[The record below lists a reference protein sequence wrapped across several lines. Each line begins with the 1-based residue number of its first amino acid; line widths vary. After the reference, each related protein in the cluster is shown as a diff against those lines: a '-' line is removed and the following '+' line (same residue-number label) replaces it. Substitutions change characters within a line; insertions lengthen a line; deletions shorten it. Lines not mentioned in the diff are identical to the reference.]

1 MKIIV
6 FIKQVPDTNEVKI
19 DPKKGTLI
27 RDGVPSIINPDDK
40 HAIEAAVRLKE
51 QHGAEIKVVTM
62 GPPQAETALREALA
76 MGADQAYLLTDRAF
90 AGADTWAT
98 SLTLAAAVRALGGAD
113 LILCGHQAIDGDTA
127 QTGPSMAEKLDI
139 PQLTGAIALEV
150 DGNDVCVQRET
161 DEGIETLTAAM
172 PALVTATK
180 GLNSLRYPT
189 VAGIVNAYDAEIHKL
204 TAADIAINPEEVG
217 TKGSPT
223 SVARTFTPAPKGKG
237 RVLTGTPAEMAT
249 ELARE
254 LDEKNIWK
262 AAK

>member
-40 HAIEAAVRLKE
+40 HAIEAAVCLKE
-51 QHGAEIKVVTM
+51 KHGGEVKVVTM
-62 GPPQAETALREALA
+62 GPPQADVALREALA
-76 MGADQAYLLTDRAF
+76 MGADEAYLLTDRAF

-98 SLTLAAAVRALGGAD
+98 SLTLAASVKALGGAGI
-113 LILCGHQAIDGDTA
+113 ILCGHQAIDGDTA

-139 PQLTGAIALEV
+139 AQITGAVSIEV
-150 DGNDVCVQRET
+150 NGEDISVQRES
-161 DEGIETLTAAM
+161 DEGIETVDAKL
-172 PALVTATK
+172 PVLITATK
-180 GLNSLRYPT
+180 GLNKPRYAT
-189 VAGIVNAYDAEIHKL
+189 VAGIVNAYEAEIKKL
-204 TAADIAINPEEVG
+204 NAADIAIDPSEVG
-217 TKGSPT
+217 TNGSPT

-237 RVLTGTPAEMAT
+237 RMLSGSPAEVVA
-249 ELARE
+249 EIARE

-262 AAK
+262 AVK

>member
-40 HAIEAAVRLKE
+40 YAIEAAVTLKE
-51 QHGAEIKVVTM
+51 KHGGEVKVVTM

-76 MGADQAYLLTDRAF
+76 MGADTAYLLTDRAF

-98 SLTLAAAVRALGGAD
+98 SLTLAAAVKALGGAD
-113 LILCGHQAIDGDTA
+113 VILCGHQAIDGDTA

-139 PQLTGAIALEV
+139 PQLTGAIDIEI
-150 DGNDVCVQRET
+150 DGSDVCIKKET
-161 DEGIETLTAAM
+161 DEGVETLASKL
-172 PALVTATK
+172 PVLITATK
-180 GLNSLRYPT
+180 GLPKPRYAT

-204 TAADIAINPEEVG
+204 SAADIAINPEEVG
-217 TKGSPT
+217 TNGSPT

-237 RVLTGTPAEMAT
+237 RMLEGTPAEMVA
-249 ELARE
+249 EIARE